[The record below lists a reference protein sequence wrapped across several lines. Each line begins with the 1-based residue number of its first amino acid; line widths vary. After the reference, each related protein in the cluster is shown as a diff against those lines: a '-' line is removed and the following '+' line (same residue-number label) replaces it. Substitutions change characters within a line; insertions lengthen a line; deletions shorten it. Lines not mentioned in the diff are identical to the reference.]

1 MIDLVKNFKTEQR
14 NHNPD
19 VLTCLAN
26 LSSDEVFTPP
36 KIANDV
42 LDLLPKEIWKNK
54 DIKFLDPAS
63 KTGIFLREITKRLM
77 DGLKVSIPNAELRLA
92 HILKNQV
99 YGIAITELTS
109 MLSRRTLYC
118 SKNANSEFS
127 IFNEFDDNEGNIFF
141 KKMKH
146 RWGAGSFCD
155 DCGAGRAVYDRTDA
169 SESYAYNYIHSNEI
183 FKDIKFDVIIGG
195 PPFQL
200 YDGGGTG
207 SSARPIYQ
215 KFIEK
220 AISQQPKYISMVI
233 PARWYTGGKGL
244 DDFRDSMLNDRRIRK
259 LVDFLDTRDVFPTD
273 IAGGICYFLWERDN
287 PGKCE
292 IKTNRNGEFTSSN
305 RFLNEFNTFVRDSRS
320 VTIIKK
326 IRKKVPDT
334 LSTLVSS
341 RKPFGLES
349 NYKSSGA
356 GSLILRTSKGK
367 VKVSQSEITTGL
379 NLIDTWKV
387 LLSKASNDHGGQSD
401 KNGLRKIF
409 SRIEILAPREVC
421 TESYLVV
428 GSYDIELHAKN
439 MHFFLRT
446 KFCRYLVS
454 IMLLTHNISRGSFKY
469 VPRLPMEIEWTDN
482 KLNEFF
488 DLTDEEVAFINDN
501 IKSMD

>member
-1 MIDLVKNFKTEQR
+1 MTQLIENLRVEQY

-36 KIANDV
+36 KIANDL
-42 LDLLPKEIWKNK
+42 LDLLPENVWTNKNL
-54 DIKFLDPAS
+54 KFLDPAS
-63 KTGIFLREITKRLM
+63 KTGVFLREITKRLM
-77 DGLKVSIPNAELRLA
+77 EGLKGVMPDANSRLE

-127 IFNEFDDNEGNIFF
+127 IFSKFEDSSGNIFF
-141 KKMKH
+141 KSMKH
-146 RWGAGSFCD
+146 RWSNNFCE
-155 DCGAGRAVYDRTDA
+155 DCGAGKTVYDRDDVA
-169 SESYAYNYIHSNEI
+169 ESYAYNYIHSDEI
-183 FKDIKFDVIIGG
+183 FKNLKFDVIVGG

-220 AISQQPKYISMVI
+220 AIRQEPKYLSMII
-233 PARWYTGGKGL
+233 PARWYSGGKGL
-244 DDFRDSMLNDRRIRK
+244 DAFRDSMLDDRRIRK
-259 LVDFLDTRDVFPTD
+259 LVDFPDTRDVFPTD

-287 PGKCE
+287 PGKCQ
-292 IKTNRNGEFTSSN
+292 IKTYRNGEFTSSD
-305 RFLNEFNTFVRDSRS
+305 RFLNEFDTFVRDSNS

-326 IRKKVPDT
+326 IRKKVPES
-334 LSTLVSS
+334 LENSVSS
-341 RKPFGLES
+341 RKPFGLAS
-349 NYKSSGA
+349 NYRSSGI
-356 GSLILRTSKGK
+356 GGLILRTSSGK
-367 VKVSQSEITTGL
+367 VKVEKSEITAGFD
-379 NLIDTWKV
+379 LIGKWKV
-387 LLSKASNDHGGQSD
+387 LLSKASNDHGGQAD

-409 SRIEILAPREVC
+409 SRIEILRPQEVC
-421 TESYLVV
+421 TESYLAV
-428 GSYDIELHAKN
+428 GAYDSEVLAHN
-439 MHFFLRT
+439 MSTFLKT

-469 VPRLPMEIEWTDN
+469 VPSLSMHETWSDERLNDFFGLTKDEIS
-482 KLNEFF
+482 
-488 DLTDEEVAFINDN
+488 FINES
-501 IKSMD
+501 IRAMD